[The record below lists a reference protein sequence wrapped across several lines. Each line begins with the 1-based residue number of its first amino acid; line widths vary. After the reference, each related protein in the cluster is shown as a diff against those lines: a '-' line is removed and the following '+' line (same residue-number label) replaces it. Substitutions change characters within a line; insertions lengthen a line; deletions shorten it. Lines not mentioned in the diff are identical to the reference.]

1 MRQSVNFQYNFK
13 RAHDRGLNFI
23 KTFLKSWSCFRSQ
36 ANTLVAP
43 SLTKCQGRD
52 WCQII
57 SGSFIPDYL
66 DIIPADK
73 LSQFRHGR
81 ARSGHYLPYCFL
93 EQKLMNAGIDDRQT
107 VGREFRRTTN
117 QLPRI
122 RTLEFGFRKL
132 NPSQLNRIDENG
144 YFDDLKVIIKRNTSQ
159 TIPLKKT
166 K

>member
-1 MRQSVNFQYNFK
+1 MTE
-13 RAHDRGLNFI
+13 DLI
-23 KTFLKSWSCFRSQ
+23 LLPTFLKSCFRSQ
-36 ANTLVAP
+36 ANTLDAP

-93 EQKLMNAGIDDRQT
+93 EQKLMKAGMDDLQT
-107 VGREFRRTTN
+107 VGRGSDRQLTN
-117 QLPRI
+117 
-122 RTLEFGFRKL
+122 
-132 NPSQLNRIDENG
+132 
-144 YFDDLKVIIKRNTSQ
+144 Y
-159 TIPLKKT
+159 
-166 K
+166 

>member
-1 MRQSVNFQYNFK
+1 MIPCFNFRSTIACKNPFRPKCAKVVNSQYNFK

-23 KTFLKSWSCFRSQ
+23 NTLLKSWSCFRPQ

-93 EQKLMNAGIDDRQT
+93 EQKLMKAGMDDVQSA
-107 VGREFRRTTN
+107 GREFRRTTKQ
-117 QLPRI
+117 QLPRS
-122 RTLEFGFRKL
+122 RTQGLRPGT
-132 NPSQLNRIDENG
+132 NS
-144 YFDDLKVIIKRNTSQ
+144 S
-159 TIPLKKT
+159 
-166 K
+166 